1 MSPCKAATA
10 PTVCSVGEII
20 FQQKAFV
27 FSLCLLKIRGI
38 AQRGESN
45 LRPSQWN
52 SPASSTES
60 SPGGHSAPFV
70 PHHMFVGRKS
80 GCRCQVPAGDI
91 FHMVAKPQGTKDAC
105 LHAIAEG
112 WVMSFNQFCFRVGKT
127 SSMTLK
133 IRSSKS
139 CVLSGLRMILS
150 NLEQTSMR
158 LTRTSLHSIGKFS
171 FIPARSPTSLIKM
184 INHFLS
190 CHHHNYAG

>member
-1 MSPCKAATA
+1 
-10 PTVCSVGEII
+10 
-20 FQQKAFV
+20 
-27 FSLCLLKIRGI
+27 
-38 AQRGESN
+38 
-45 LRPSQWN
+45 
-52 SPASSTES
+52 
-60 SPGGHSAPFV
+60 
-70 PHHMFVGRKS
+70 MFVGRKS

-112 WVMSFNQFCFRVGKT
+112 CVMSFNQFCFRVGKT

-150 NLEQTSMR
+150 DLEQTSTR
-158 LTRTSLHSIGKFS
+158 LTRTSHHSRGKFCL
-171 FIPARSPTSLIKM
+171 IPARSPTSLIKM

-190 CHHHNYAG
+190 CHHHNYMGQWEWVILSGSLKKKDLARKQTKLTIISAGWQLLTDLCCQTDDT